1 MARRDSDP
9 QRARAG
15 AKRQRG
21 NEFDCLAVDA
31 GVHRGWGLDL
41 QVRGAPGSPGRVWPL
56 LGCVD
61 DQDSE
66 LTAGEGRSTAET
78 WTAQRVWVVGDQ
90 QHGKPCMFS
99 TRVVNNTH
107 RRYSTAGT

>member
-1 MARRDSDP
+1 MVRGDSDP
-9 QRARAG
+9 QRPRAG
-15 AKRQRG
+15 VKRQRG

-31 GVHRGWGLDL
+31 GMHRGWGLDL

-66 LTAGEGRSTAET
+66 LTAGEGRSGAET
-78 WTAQRVWVVGDQ
+78 
-90 QHGKPCMFS
+90 
-99 TRVVNNTH
+99 
-107 RRYSTAGT
+107 GTV